1 MQLKINLEKKFISL
15 IRLRLI
21 LIITLV
27 AGIYLISCKNV
38 IETPTGEY
46 VAGDFHQ
53 HTTYSGGDYTIGYVM
68 KASDKYGL
76 DWWSNSDHGGARELW
91 GKASGID
98 YGSKVSWESSGIKLL
113 GDKGERGDEGFL
125 CMWRWQSLKYFS
137 FEDILIW
144 RRVFPDKLILQ
155 AFEWNVPGHEHANIS
170 IIANQFD
177 SLNPNCVPLAQFEYM
192 FDDEDKDTTG
202 GLEFGWKKSSSDGKQ
217 KAREAMAWLQ
227 ANYPSQSYLIQSHPD
242 KSGAYTISDFRDF
255 NNIAPDVCFGFDGM
269 PGHQKKDIRGSYD
282 LEDLVGA
289 GEINNKRGGTFGGAG
304 KFMSKIGG
312 LWDAL
317 LSEGRHWW
325 VSASS
330 DFHDNVDFY
339 PGEFQKTYTYVSRRN
354 DPQAL
359 IDGMR
364 SGNTFIVTGDL
375 ITGLS
380 FKVGEKM
387 MGQTCQTD
395 KKAVKIEI
403 KVFDPER
410 NNFNTYSDYKNPVL
424 DHIDLIEGFVSGL
437 VSPSSPDYARDSVLT
452 TRVIARFDSNGGSKD
467 SNGLVSQKWEDSGDG
482 WKTITYLADISGK
495 MYFRLRGT
503 NLSLNSPG
511 ELDGAGNPLPDIA
524 GENSAAKAFSD
535 LWFYSNPVFVEY
547 VSQKEKFKSSG
558 NQSSNTD
565 ISISEGEKWYRGNT
579 HTHAM
584 FSDENDTNDVPK
596 IASWYEDAGYN
607 FLLLSEHNDHV
618 AKKQVICHD
627 EAADP
632 PKFIMLCGV
641 ELSNDRHH
649 TALGIDHYIGDET
662 SLQDGVRKIIAAGGV
677 PILNHPQDPVVNAS
691 SFIATKGLNH
701 LEVVNGGRLQDTP
714 ATEMLWDSV
723 LSAPDGRIVYAVAS
737 DDNHY
742 KKANVGRGWIMVKSP
757 ALTKDDIKENIR
769 NGNFYASTGVMLKDY
784 RATKKQIT
792 IDSENGNLIT
802 FIGRNGSVL
811 NTVSAGKATY
821 NIKGNELY
829 VRAKITNTDGKA
841 AWTQPVFVN

>member
-1 MQLKINLEKKFISL
+1 MKMKLNQLTFK
-15 IRLRLI
+15 LI
-21 LIITLV
+21 LVLV
-27 AGIYLISCKNV
+27 MLFCVILVSCDNTT
-38 IETPTGEY
+38 ETPSGYY

-53 HTTYSGGDYTIGYVM
+53 HTTYSGGEYTIGHVM

-76 DWWSNSDHGGARELW
+76 DWWSNSDHGGTRELW

-98 YGSKVSWESSGIKLL
+98 YGSKVAWENSGIKML
-113 GDKGERGDEGFL
+113 GDKGERGDEGFM

-144 RRVFPDKLILQ
+144 RKVFPDKLILQ

-177 SLNPNCVPLAQFEYM
+177 GGNPNCDPLAQFEYM

-202 GLEFGWKKSSSDGKQ
+202 GLEFGWKKSSSRGKE

-227 ANYPSQSYLIQSHPD
+227 ANYPSQSYLIESHPD
-242 KSGAYTISDFRDF
+242 KSGEYSISDFRDF

-269 PGHQKKDIRGSYD
+269 PGHQKNTIRGSYD
-282 LEDLVGA
+282 LEDLTGSA
-289 GEINNKRGGTFGGAG
+289 EINNKRGGTFGGAG
-304 KFMSKIGG
+304 KFMSTIGG
-312 LWDAL
+312 LWDAM

-330 DFHDNVDFY
+330 DFHTEEDFY
-339 PGEFQKTYTYVSRRN
+339 PGEFQKTYTYVARRN

-375 ITGLS
+375 INGLS
-380 FKVGEKM
+380 FKVGGKM
-387 MGQTCQTD
+387 MGQTCQTE
-395 KKAVKIEI
+395 KKDVSIEI
-403 KVFDPER
+403 KVFDPEG
-410 NNFNTYSDYKNPVL
+410 NNSNTYSDYKNPVL
-424 DHIDLIEGFVSGL
+424 DHIDLIAGQVSGL
-437 VSPSSPDYARDSVLT
+437 VSPSSADYAKDSVLT
-452 TRVIARFDSNGGSKD
+452 TRVIARFDAIGGSKD

-482 WKTITYLADISGK
+482 WKTITYMADVGDK
-495 MYFRLRGT
+495 MYFRIRGT
-503 NLSLNSPG
+503 NLSLNTPG
-511 ELDGAGNPLPDIA
+511 ELDGEGNPLPDIA
-524 GENSAAKAFSD
+524 EENNAAIAFSD
-535 LWFYSNPVFVEY
+535 LWFYSNPVFAEF
-547 VSQKEKFKSSG
+547 VSQKDKSLTSSD
-558 NQSSNTD
+558 QSD
-565 ISISEGEKWYRGNT
+565 KKGLSIPDGGKWYRGNT
-579 HTHAM
+579 HTHALL
-584 FSDENDTNDVPK
+584 SDENDTNDVPE
-596 IASWYEDAGYN
+596 IAGWYKDAGYS

-618 AKKQVICHD
+618 AKKQVFCHD

-632 PKFIMLCGV
+632 PNFILLCGL

-649 TALGIDHYIGDET
+649 TALGIDKYIGDET
-662 SLQDGVRKIIAAGGV
+662 SLQDGVQKILAAGGV

-701 LEVVNGGRLQDTP
+701 LEVVNGGRLKDTP

-742 KKANVGRGWIMVKSP
+742 KKANVGRGWIMVRSP
-757 ALTKDDIKENIR
+757 SLSKKNIEENIR
-769 NGNFYASTGVMLKDY
+769 TGNFYASTGIILNDY
-784 RATKKQIT
+784 QATKNNIT
-792 IDSENGNLIT
+792 IDSDNGSVIT

-811 NTVSAGKATY
+811 KTVNGEKATY
-821 NIKGNELY
+821 KIKGNELY
-829 VRAKITNTDGKA
+829 IRAKITGTDGKA
-841 AWTQPVFVN
+841 AWTQPVFIL